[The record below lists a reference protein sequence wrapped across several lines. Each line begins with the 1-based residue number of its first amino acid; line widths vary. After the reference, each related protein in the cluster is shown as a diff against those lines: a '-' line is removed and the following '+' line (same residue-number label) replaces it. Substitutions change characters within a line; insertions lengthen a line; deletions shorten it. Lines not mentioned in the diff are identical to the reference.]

1 MSSFQNKRKTKPT
14 HLRYNLLITLNRADL
29 KRACCHSRSGAR
41 KIENAIRL
49 SSPSCGQGRS
59 GGRIVGLLN
68 KNASTYTAKDR
79 IKQAFSEWQESEI
92 QVSFHKAWASVC
104 KLILQL
110 DQAPLSW

>member
-1 MSSFQNKRKTKPT
+1 MLFDCQALLVAREGVAEG
-14 HLRYNLLITLNRADL
+14 YNW
-29 KRACCHSRSGAR
+29 H
-41 KIENAIRL
+41 
-49 SSPSCGQGRS
+49 
-59 GGRIVGLLN
+59 VGLLN

-110 DQAPLSW
+110 DQSLISASFAIRIID